1 MKTFLITGASGFIG
15 STLADKLLKLGNRI
29 INIDNMSN
37 FYDIDIKAG
46 NVSSALINPLY
57 FFYESDICDFVALED
72 IFKNSKIDFI
82 IHLAAR
88 AGVRPSIEDPL
99 LYEKDNGL
107 GTVSILEMA
116 RKYNVKKIVLA
127 SSSSVYGNN
136 KKTPFN
142 EEDVVDYAIS
152 PYAATKKANEIMG
165 HVYHKLFDI
174 DMIFLRFFTVYG
186 PRQRP
191 DLAIHKFTELIL
203 NDKPITMFGD
213 GSSARDYTYID
224 DIVDGIIKSIDYL
237 ETHESVYEIINLGN
251 NHPVKLKTL
260 INTIEKAVNKKAVI
274 INEPMQPG
282 DVEITFADISK
293 AKRLLN
299 YEPKTSFEDGIK
311 KFVEWY
317 LKERGEK

>member
-1 MKTFLITGASGFIG
+1 MKTFLISGASGFIG
-15 STLADKLLKLGNRI
+15 STLADKLLNNGHKV
-29 INIDNMSN
+29 INIDNIN
-37 FYDIDIKAG
+37 DYYDLKVKNNNIL
-46 NVSSALINPLY
+46 SALSNSNY
-57 FFYESDICDFVALED
+57 FFYKNDINDFVALEN
-72 IFKNSKIDFI
+72 IFKNHTIDFI

-116 RKYNVKKIVLA
+116 RKYNVKKIILA

-136 KKTPFN
+136 KKTPFS
-142 EEDVVDYAIS
+142 EDDIVDYAIS
-152 PYAATKKANEIMG
+152 PYAATKKANEVMG
-165 HVYHKLFDI
+165 HVYHKLFNL

-191 DLAIHKFTELIL
+191 DLAIHKFTDLIL

-237 ETHESVYEIINLGN
+237 EKHENVYEIINLGN

-260 INTIEKAVNKKAVI
+260 ITTIEKAVNKKAII

-282 DVEITFADISK
+282 DVEITYADISK